1 MQSMFTTAIDV
12 HWMDHIMAQSI
23 WQRWIS
29 NAIAKT
35 INMPGDVTVEDVKSS
50 YLLAHELGLKGV
62 TVYRDGSRNEQVLHI
77 TGNNTLEKSFIV
89 KPSQYVKEFIKSYV
103 KEPYVIQYVSKLL
116 EEENNEINDDLS
128 HLSLS
133 TREPPK
139 INEHIKITKHMKEI
153 NEDEMYPTC
162 QSKLIIKEGCNM
174 CIECGFSS
182 CVSG

>member
-1 MQSMFTTAIDV
+1 
-12 HWMDHIMAQSI
+12 MDHIMAQSI

-77 TGNNTLEKSFIV
+77 TGTNTLEKSFIV
-89 KPSQYVKEFIKSYV
+89 KPSRYVKEYINSYI
-103 KEPYVIQYVSKLL
+103 KEPYVIQYISKLL
-116 EEENNEINDDLS
+116 EDKDNEVSDDLS
-128 HLSLS
+128 HLSIS
-133 TREPPK
+133 TKDSVKTHEPENLK
-139 INEHIKITKHMKEI
+139 FTKPIPEF
-153 NEDEMYPTC
+153 NEDEICPTC
-162 QSKLIIKEGCNM
+162 NSKLIITEGCNM